1 MPQKGEIAPD
11 FELPNQ
17 DGKLIKLSDL
27 RGQNVVLFAYPKAS
41 SMGCTMQA
49 CSFRDA
55 LPKFDGINAVIL
67 GISGDTPAEQRK
79 FKSGQK
85 LPYDLLSDVDHKV
98 LDAWDAWGHK
108 MLGIFNT
115 NMATRSLWVIGT
127 DGRVLDVKIN
137 VGVLE
142 SVKLALQALQNAS
155 TQV

>member
-1 MPQKGEIAPD
+1 MPQKGELVPD

-17 DGKLIKLSDL
+17 DGKLVRLSDL
-27 RGQNVVLFAYPKAS
+27 RGQNVVLFAYPKAN

-67 GISGDTPAEQRK
+67 GISGDTPAEQKK
-79 FKSGQK
+79 FKDQQK
-85 LPYDLLSDVDHKV
+85 LPYDLLSDVDHRV
-98 LDAWDAWGHK
+98 LDEWDSWGRK
-108 MLGIFNT
+108 LFGIFNT
-115 NMATRSLWVIGT
+115 DTAVRSLWVIGE
-127 DGRVLDVKIN
+127 DGRVLDVRIN

-142 SVKLALQALQNAS
+142 SVKLALQAIQNAS